1 MPEKE
6 KPPAG
11 LVDNYLFFSLFLR
24 QNMSYNKELSEEY
37 SFMNKKIFAE
47 EAFHIGIVLLTASV
61 FSLGVMWFLTP
72 SGLYAAGVTGLSQII
87 VQLILIT
94 TGHELPLGVFTFI
107 LNVPLFIYGWKK
119 VSIRFALYS
128 LLSVV
133 VQSIFMMGW
142 IPTYTF
148 GIDAMQNQLLF
159 ALIGGLVTGVA
170 NGVALRFGT
179 STGGIDILAQAL
191 SIEKGIS
198 IGVFTMIL
206 NCLIALIGGGI
217 LSNAWI
223 ISMYTFI
230 RIIISSLVVD
240 KIHTAYNFVRLDII
254 SDHVEAIADR
264 LMKELG
270 RGVTLASVE
279 GGYTHTPKRD
289 AFIIL
294 TSYELARAK
303 KICMQVDPTV
313 FVIIAPAKGTLGRF
327 IRKTIM

>member
-1 MPEKE
+1 
-6 KPPAG
+6 
-11 LVDNYLFFSLFLR
+11 
-24 QNMSYNKELSEEY
+24 
-37 SFMNKKIFAE
+37 MNKKVLAE
-47 EAFHIGIVLLTASV
+47 ESFHVGIVLLTAIV

-72 SGLYAAGVTGLSQII
+72 AGLYAAGVTGLAQII
-87 VQLILIT
+87 VKLISICS
-94 TGHELPLGVFTFI
+94 GHDLPLGIFTFV
-107 LNVPLFIYGWKK
+107 LNIPLFIYGWKK
-119 VSIRFALYS
+119 VSIRFSLYS

-133 VQSIFMMGW
+133 IQSLFMMGW
-142 IPTYTF
+142 IPTCTF
-148 GIDAMQNQLLF
+148 GMVATENQLLF
-159 ALIGGLVTGVA
+159 AMIGGLVTGVA

-198 IGVFTMIL
+198 IGVFTMIM
-206 NCLIALIGGGI
+206 NCLIALIGGGV
-217 LSNAWI
+217 LSSAWN

-254 SDHVEAIADR
+254 SEHVEAIADR

-270 RGVTLASVE
+270 RGVTLVSVE
-279 GGYTHTPKRD
+279 GGYTHTQKRD

-303 KICMQVDPTV
+303 KICNETDPKV
-313 FVIIAPAKGTLGRF
+313 FVIIAPAKGTMGRF
-327 IRKTIM
+327 VRKTIM